1 MIDQFIVEKLQR
13 VTELR
18 KQVWPVGAPLADAVP
33 PFCVY
38 TLGEEQITRDLCG
51 EPLLYT
57 MEVRID
63 LLGDDY
69 DRLQELTPDVEKALA
84 VINAEHGEIY
94 IYSSSVTRHGED
106 GWVEQLDMM
115 AKTLYCTIVYWRE

>member
-1 MIDQFIVEKLQR
+1 MIHEFLVKRIQQVSA
-13 VTELR
+13 LR
-18 KQVWPVGAPLADAVP
+18 GQVWPVGAPLDDATS

-38 TLGEEQITRDLCG
+38 TLGVEQITRDLCG

-57 MEVRID
+57 MEVRVD

-69 DRLQELTPDVEKALA
+69 DQLQEITPEVEKALA
-84 VINAEHGEIY
+84 VINEEHAEIY